1 MQSDLCFFRKL
12 WRSPFSI
19 NSISMR
25 TGSDLVTIP
34 ISFTTCSDL
43 SFRMSQLSKY
53 VFYLHPSIVDASW
66 RISQRSFSPASL
78 WRDFIAHFTK
88 DSCQQLFDLGNF
100 YLPELSGFPCRLFQN
115 YRFPTPAQY
124 PHDLLLLLDLNVIPV
139 PLLWVLAAFF
149 FGLQGRR
156 RQHKLSGLP
165 RQPANRERLF
175 VDCHCQVLLPTVS
188 YLTS

>member
-43 SFRMSQLSKY
+43 GLRMSHILNNA
-53 VFYLHPSIVDASW
+53 FYLHPSIVDASW

-78 WRDFIAHFTK
+78 CRDFIAHFTK
-88 DSCQQLFDLGNF
+88 DSCQQLANLANFDL
-100 YLPELSGFPCRLFQN
+100 PALSGFPCRLFQN

-124 PHDLLLLLDLNVIPV
+124 PHDLVLLLDLNVIPV
-139 PLLWVLAAFF
+139 PFLWVLAAFF
-149 FGLQGRR
+149 SGLQGRR
-156 RQHKLSGLP
+156 RQHKLSVLP
-165 RQPANRERLF
+165 RQPANIEGLF
-175 VDCHCQVLLPTVS
+175 VGCQVLLPTVS
-188 YLTS
+188 YSKS